1 MVRDWKQLP
10 TIESDGKK
18 MTQESYPRVTSF
30 DGQNFSQITTYLYR
44 RAFRN
49 FELSKHITQCA
60 SFMKQT
66 CDP

>member
-1 MVRDWKQLP
+1 MYFTASVAVIQHAFFPCPW
-10 TIESDGKK
+10 
-18 MTQESYPRVTSF
+18 VTSF
-30 DGQNFSQITTYLYR
+30 DGQNFSQITTFFYR

-66 CDP
+66 WDP